1 MIGPSRAGSRG
12 ACLLAALILSAS
24 AVLSGCERSEGAGR
38 ESVQALHA
46 PGGSDAGGQAGLER
60 VADPVL
66 AKRSENS
73 LQATARTVNGKQ
85 VVTNPDAV
93 TVVVNK
99 QRSLPEGYAPPDLV
113 EPDVPFTFDGHHEK
127 RQLRKEAAA
136 ALERLFAGA
145 SQAGLELRAVS
156 GYRSYERQQAVYGQH
171 VRTKGA
177 EEAARVSA
185 VPGTSEHQTGLTM
198 DVSSP
203 SVGNVLGAV
212 FGSSEEGRWLAAHA
226 AEYGFIV
233 RYPDGMES
241 VTGYV
246 YEPWHLR
253 YIGTDLAPDIA
264 RSGLALEDYFDEA
277 NMKL

>member
-1 MIGPSRAGSRG
+1 MSRTGSLG
-12 ACLLAALILSAS
+12 ACLLAALVISAS
-24 AVLSGCERSEGAGR
+24 AVLGGCEWSEGAGQ
-38 ESVQALHA
+38 ESGQALRS
-46 PGGSDAGGQAGLER
+46 PGGPDAGGQAVRER

-66 AKRSENS
+66 AKRSESS
-73 LQATARTVNGKQ
+73 LQATARSVNGKQ

-99 QRSLPEGYAPPDLV
+99 QRSLPEGYAPGDLV
-113 EPDVPFTFDGHHEK
+113 EPDVPFTFDGPHEK
-127 RQLRKEAAA
+127 RHMRKEAAA
-136 ALERLFAGA
+136 ALETLFAGA
-145 SQAGLELRAVS
+145 AQAGMELRAVS
-156 GYRSYERQQAVYGQH
+156 GYRSYQRQEAVYEHH

-177 EEAARVSA
+177 GEAARVSA

-203 SVGNVLGAV
+203 SVGNVLGSV
-212 FGSSEEGRWLAAHA
+212 FGSSQEGRWLAAHA

-233 RYPDGMES
+233 RYPEGLES
-241 VTGYV
+241 ITGYV
-246 YEPWHLR
+246 YEPWHIR
-253 YIGTDLAPDIA
+253 YIGTVLAPDIA